1 MYKFPDDLFTEVRI
15 EKTENNYYFV
25 KNGEVEGNGKAAV
38 VGARIRVYDGEMWY
52 TSVTNDLDKIQA
64 EIDNLAS
71 LAKPNKEIYN
81 DPIIK
86 NFGDAKADILKYEG
100 ENDVR
105 KITNSERDKL
115 VDHYIAACVDPSIE
129 EMKTYYAS
137 CGSNHK
143 IKEYYSS
150 KGAVIRQDMQR
161 CYLSVYFDFVVHGVT
176 TSAGKYYQELKFD
189 ALKNRE
195 DEIIAERDRYLDY
208 ARNAVDVEAGD
219 YTCILAP
226 LVTAMFTHE
235 SFGHKSESDF
245 MLNDKTLQ
253 DEWVIGKK
261 VGNEK
266 VSICDS
272 GDMENNGYTPFDDE
286 GNPAK
291 ETWLIKDGV
300 LTGRLHDAKS
310 ASVLN
315 EEITGNARAQDYY
328 FSPMVRMTNTYLK
341 KGEDTPEEII
351 SGVEDGIYVY
361 GVNYGTGSATFTMQP
376 NLCYRIR
383 KGKLCEPV
391 RANVITGNVFKTLFD
406 IDAVGNDFI
415 LFDTYTCGKNG
426 QSAPVSAGGPTI
438 RVKKL
443 TVN

>member
-406 IDAVGNDFI
+406 IDAVGNDFV
-415 LFDTYTCGKNG
+415 LCNTYTCGKGG
-426 QSAPVSAGGPTI
+426 QSVPVSAGGPTV

>member
-361 GVNYGTGSATFTMQP
+361 GVNSGTGSATFTMQP

>member
-15 EKTENNYYFV
+15 EKTEDNYYFV
-25 KNGEVEGNGKAAV
+25 KNGEVEGNGKTAV
-38 VGARIRVYDGEMWY
+38 TGARIRVYDGEMWY

-71 LAKPNKEIYN
+71 LAKPNKGIYS

-100 ENDVR
+100 ENDIR

-115 VDHYIAACVDPSIE
+115 VDHYIAACVDSSID

-150 KGAVIRQDMQR
+150 KGAAIRQDMQR
-161 CYLSVYFDFVVHGVT
+161 CYLSIYFDFVVDGVT
-176 TSAGKYYQELKFD
+176 TSAGKYYQELGFD

-195 DEIIAERDRYLDY
+195 REIIAERDRYLDY

-219 YTCILAP
+219 YTCVLAP

-291 ETWLIKDGV
+291 ETWLIKNGV

-328 FSPMVRMTNTYLK
+328 FSPMVRMTNTYLE
-341 KGEDTPEEII
+341 KGEDVPEDII

-383 KGKLCEPV
+383 GGKLCEPV

-426 QSAPVSAGGPTI
+426 QSAPVSAGGSTI

>member
-15 EKTENNYYFV
+15 EKTEDNYYFV
-25 KNGEVEGNGKAAV
+25 KNGEVEGNGKTAV
-38 VGARIRVYDGEMWY
+38 TGARIRVYDGEMWY
-52 TSVTNDLDKIQA
+52 TSVTNDLDKIQT

-71 LAKPNKEIYN
+71 LAKPNKEIYS

-100 ENDVR
+100 ENDIR
-105 KITNSERDKL
+105 KITSSERDKL
-115 VDHYIAACVDPSIE
+115 VDHYIAACVDSSIE

-150 KGAVIRQDMQR
+150 KGAAIRQDMQR
-161 CYLSVYFDFVVHGVT
+161 CYLSIYFDFVVDGVT
-176 TSAGKYYQELKFD
+176 TSAGKYYQELGFD

-195 DEIIAERDRYLDY
+195 SEIIAERDRYLDY

-219 YTCILAP
+219 YTCVLAP

-291 ETWLIKDGV
+291 ETWLIKNGV

-328 FSPMVRMTNTYLK
+328 YSPMVRMTNTYLE
-341 KGEDTPEEII
+341 KGEDVPEDII
-351 SGVEDGIYVY
+351 SGVENGIYVY

-383 KGKLCEPV
+383 GGKLCEPV

-426 QSAPVSAGGPTI
+426 QSAPVSAGGSTI

>member
-100 ENDVR
+100 DNDVR

>member
-1 MYKFPDDLFTEVRI
+1 MYKFPDNLFTEVRI
-15 EKTENNYYFV
+15 ERTEDNYYYV
-25 KNGEVEGNGKAAV
+25 KNGEVEGNGRTSV
-38 VGARIRVYDGEMWY
+38 TGARVRIYDGNMWY
-52 TSVTNDLDKIQA
+52 TSVTNDLNAIQA
-64 EIDNLAS
+64 EIDNLAT
-71 LAKPNKEIYN
+71 LATPNEGIYN
-81 DPIIK
+81 DPTIK
-86 NFGDAKADILKYEG
+86 NFGTAKADKIQFNG
-100 ENDVR
+100 ENDIRRV
-105 KITNSERDKL
+105 TNEQRDAL
-115 VDHYIAACVDPSIE
+115 VNGYIASCVDHSID

-137 CGSNHK
+137 YGSSYK
-143 IKEYYSS
+143 SKEYYSS
-150 KGAVIRQDMQR
+150 KGAAIRQDMQR
-161 CYLSVYFDFVVHGVT
+161 CRVSVFFDFVVDGVT
-176 TSAGKYYQELKFD
+176 TSAGKFYQELNFD

-208 ARNAVDVEAGD
+208 ARNAVDVTPGD

-226 LVTAMFTHE
+226 VVTAMFTHE

-253 DEWVIGKK
+253 DEWVLGKM

-272 GDMENNGYTPFDDE
+272 GDMINNGYTPFDDE

-291 ETWLIKDGV
+291 ETWLIKNGV

-310 ASVLN
+310 AAVLK
-315 EEITGNARAQDYY
+315 EEITGNARAQDYNC
-328 FSPMVRMTNTYLK
+328 SPMVRMTNTYME
-341 KGEDTPEEII
+341 KGTDLPEDII
-351 SGVEDGIYVY
+351 AGVEDGIYVY

-383 KGKLCEPV
+383 GGKLCEPV
-391 RANVITGNVFKTLFD
+391 RANVITGSVFKTLFD

-426 QSAPVSAGGPTI
+426 QSAPVSAGGPTV

>member
-15 EKTENNYYFV
+15 EKTEDNYYFV
-25 KNGEVEGNGKAAV
+25 KNGEVEGNGKTAV
-38 VGARIRVYDGEMWY
+38 TGARIRVYDGEMWY

-71 LAKPNKEIYN
+71 LAKPNKGIYSN
-81 DPIIK
+81 PIIK

-100 ENDVR
+100 ENDIR

-115 VDHYIAACVDPSIE
+115 VDHYIAACVDSSID

-150 KGAVIRQDMQR
+150 KGAAIRQDMQR
-161 CYLSVYFDFVVHGVT
+161 CYLSIYFDFVVDGVT
-176 TSAGKYYQELKFD
+176 TSAGKYYQELGFD

-195 DEIIAERDRYLDY
+195 NEIIAERDRYLDY

-219 YTCILAP
+219 YTCVLAP

-272 GDMENNGYTPFDDE
+272 GNMENNGYTPFDDE

-291 ETWLIKDGV
+291 ETWLIKNGV

-328 FSPMVRMTNTYLK
+328 FSPMVRMTNTYLE
-341 KGEDTPEEII
+341 KGEDVPEDII

-383 KGKLCEPV
+383 GGKLCEPV

-426 QSAPVSAGGPTI
+426 QSAPVSAGGSTI

>member
-406 IDAVGNDFI
+406 IDAVGNDFV
-415 LFDTYTCGKNG
+415 LCNTYTCGKNG

>member
-1 MYKFPDDLFTEVRI
+1 MYKFPDNLFTEVRI

-25 KNGEVEGNGKAAV
+25 KNGEVEGNGRSAV
-38 VGARIRVYDGEMWY
+38 VGAKIRIYDGEMWY
-52 TSVTNDLDKIQA
+52 TSVTNNLDSIQS

-71 LAKPNKEIYN
+71 LATPNREIYN
-81 DPIIK
+81 DPIIR
-86 NFGDAKADILKYEG
+86 NFGDARADILKYNG
-100 ENDVR
+100 ENDNR
-105 KITNSERDKL
+105 KIANEERDKL
-115 VDHYIAACVDPSIE
+115 INNYIASCVDHSIE

-137 CGSNHK
+137 YGSGHK

-150 KGAVIRQDMQR
+150 KGASIRHDMQR
-161 CYLSVYFDFVVHGVT
+161 CNLSLYFDFVVDGIT
-176 TSAGKYYQELKFD
+176 ISAGKYFQELGFE

-195 DEIIAERDRYLDY
+195 QEIIAERDRYLDY

-219 YTCILAP
+219 YTCVLSP
-226 LVTAMFTHE
+226 VVTAMFTHE

-245 MLNDKTLQ
+245 MLNDRTLQ
-253 DEWVIGKK
+253 EEWVMGKK

-272 GDMENNGYTPFDDE
+272 GDMQNNGYTPFDDE

-291 ETWLIKDGV
+291 ETWLIKNGV

-315 EEITGNARAQDYY
+315 EEITGNARAQSYY
-328 FSPMVRMTNTYLK
+328 HSPMVRMTNTYLE
-341 KGEDTPEEII
+341 KGTDISEDII
-351 SGVEDGIYVY
+351 GGVEDGIYVY

-383 KGKLCEPV
+383 GGKLCEPV

>member
-376 NLCYRIR
+376 NICYRIR

>member
-15 EKTENNYYFV
+15 EKTEDNYYFV
-25 KNGEVEGNGKAAV
+25 KNGEVEGNGKTAV
-38 VGARIRVYDGEMWY
+38 TGARIRVYDGEMWY

-71 LAKPNKEIYN
+71 LAKPNKGIYS

-100 ENDVR
+100 ENDIR

-115 VDHYIAACVDPSIE
+115 VDHYIAACVDSSID

-150 KGAVIRQDMQR
+150 KGAAIRQDMQR
-161 CYLSVYFDFVVHGVT
+161 CYLSIYFDFVVDGVT
-176 TSAGKYYQELKFD
+176 TSAGKYYQELGFD

-195 DEIIAERDRYLDY
+195 NEIIAERDRYLDY

-219 YTCILAP
+219 YTCVLAP

-291 ETWLIKDGV
+291 ETWLIKNGV

-328 FSPMVRMTNTYLK
+328 FSPMVRMTNTYLE
-341 KGEDTPEEII
+341 KGEDVPEDII

-383 KGKLCEPV
+383 GGKLCEPV

-426 QSAPVSAGGPTI
+426 QSAPVSAGGSTI

>member
-351 SGVEDGIYVY
+351 SGVDDGIYVY

>member
-1 MYKFPDDLFTEVRI
+1 MYRFPEGLFTEVRI
-15 EKTENNYYFV
+15 EKTEDNYYFV
-25 KNGEVEGNGKAAV
+25 KNGEVEGNGRNAV
-38 VGARIRVYDGEMWY
+38 TGVKIRIFDGRKWY
-52 TSVTNDLDKIQA
+52 TSVTNDLDAIQD
-64 EIDNLAS
+64 EIDNLSS
-71 LAKPNKEIYN
+71 LATPDKEIYN
-81 DPIIK
+81 NPVIK
-86 NFGDAKADILKYEG
+86 NFGDAKADVRKYNG
-100 ENDVR
+100 ENDIR
-105 KITNSERDKL
+105 KITNDVRDKL
-115 VDHYIAACVDPSIE
+115 INDYIASCVDPSIE
-129 EMKTYYAS
+129 EMKTYYANYGCS
-137 CGSNHK
+137 HK

-150 KGAVIRQDMQR
+150 KGAAICQDMQR
-161 CYLSVYFDFVVHGVT
+161 CRMSIYFDFVVDGVT
-176 TSAGKYYQELKFD
+176 TSAGKFYQELEFD

-208 ARNAVDVEAGD
+208 ARNAVDVEAGE

-253 DEWVIGKK
+253 DEWVMGKQ

-272 GDMENNGYTPFDDE
+272 GNMDNNGYTPFDDE

-291 ETWLIKDGV
+291 ETWLIKNGV

-315 EEITGNARAQDYY
+315 EEITGNARAQSYY
-328 FSPMVRMTNTYLK
+328 HSPMVRMTNTYLE
-341 KGEDTPEEII
+341 KGEDAPEDII

-383 KGKLCEPV
+383 GGKLCEPV
-391 RANVITGNVFKTLFD
+391 RANVITGNVFRTLFD
-406 IDAVGNDFI
+406 IDAVGSDFT
-415 LFDTYTCGKNG
+415 LFNTYTCGKNG
-426 QSAPVSAGGPTI
+426 QSVPVSAGGPTI

>member
-15 EKTENNYYFV
+15 EKTEDNYYYV
-25 KNGEVEGNGKAAV
+25 KNGEVEGNGKTAV

-52 TSVTNDLDKIQA
+52 TSVTNDLGKIQA

-71 LAKPNKEIYN
+71 LAKPNREIYN
-81 DPIIK
+81 DPMIK

-100 ENDVR
+100 ENDIR
-105 KITNSERDKL
+105 KMTNSERDKL

-137 CGSNHK
+137 CGGSHK

-150 KGAVIRQDMQR
+150 KGAAIRQDMQR
-161 CYLSVYFDFVVHGVT
+161 CYLSVYFDFVVDGVT
-176 TSAGKYYQELKFD
+176 TSAGKYYQKLKFD
-189 ALKNRE
+189 ELKNRE
-195 DEIIAERDRYLDY
+195 SEIIAERDRYLDY

-286 GNPAK
+286 GNPAR

-310 ASVLN
+310 ASVLG

-341 KGEDTPEEII
+341 KGEDAPEEMIG
-351 SGVEDGIYVY
+351 GVEDGIYVY

>member
-235 SFGHKSESDF
+235 SFG
-245 MLNDKTLQ
+245 
-253 DEWVIGKK
+253 
-261 VGNEK
+261 
-266 VSICDS
+266 
-272 GDMENNGYTPFDDE
+272 
-286 GNPAK
+286 
-291 ETWLIKDGV
+291 
-300 LTGRLHDAKS
+300 
-310 ASVLN
+310 
-315 EEITGNARAQDYY
+315 
-328 FSPMVRMTNTYLK
+328 
-341 KGEDTPEEII
+341 
-351 SGVEDGIYVY
+351 
-361 GVNYGTGSATFTMQP
+361 
-376 NLCYRIR
+376 
-383 KGKLCEPV
+383 
-391 RANVITGNVFKTLFD
+391 
-406 IDAVGNDFI
+406 
-415 LFDTYTCGKNG
+415 
-426 QSAPVSAGGPTI
+426 
-438 RVKKL
+438 
-443 TVN
+443 